1 MVNSELVNK
10 IEQESGEPV
19 FALHN
24 VSKVFEGKH
33 GNVAALKDVSLN
45 VRRGE
50 VLGIIGQSGAGKST
64 LIRCLNYLERPT
76 SGSIEFEGRTLES
89 LDKAALQAL
98 RRRMGMIF
106 QGFNLLKTATVY
118 ENVAVPLK
126 LLGFSKD
133 EIHLRTLRYLGVVGL
148 SDKLGAYP
156 SQLSGGQQQRVAIAR
171 AIAHGPEVLLCDEA
185 TSALDP
191 ENTEAILRLLSSINA
206 EFGITVVLVTH
217 EMRVV
222 QAICDRVAVLNLGE
236 LVEMGN
242 VSEVY
247 MDPHH
252 EATQRL
258 LSGIL
263 PREMTASAVA
273 HLGVQGS
280 VYSLIFAGEVA
291 GRPVLAEAVRKFGIS
306 ANILAANIIELK
318 KEPFG
323 FLVVAFSGKDEEVR
337 AAHAY
342 LRRAGVRIRPWGD
355 QGQQTNQRQHTN
367 QGPQAKLEPQ
377 AEQAEQA
384 EQARPRGGA
393 EHV

>member
-1 MVNSELVNK
+1 MVK
-10 IEQESGEPV
+10 QESNGPV

-24 VSKVFEGKH
+24 VNKVFQGKH
-33 GNVAALKDVSLN
+33 GSVTALKGVSLN
-45 VRRGE
+45 VKRGE

-64 LIRCLNYLERPT
+64 LVRCLNYLERPT

-126 LLGFSKD
+126 LLGFSKE
-133 EIHLRTLRYLGVVGL
+133 EIHKRALRYLGVVGL
-148 SDKLGAYP
+148 SDKLSAYP
-156 SQLSGGQQQRVAIAR
+156 SQLSGGQKQRVAIAR

-191 ENTEAILRLLSSINA
+191 ENTESILRLLSSIN
-206 EFGITVVLVTH
+206 EKFGITVVLVTH

-222 QAICDRVAVLNLGE
+222 QAICDRVAVLNSGE
-236 LVEMGN
+236 LVEMGS

-247 MDPHH
+247 MDPQH
-252 EATQRL
+252 EATRRL

-263 PREMTASAVA
+263 PREMTTNAVA
-273 HLGVQGS
+273 RLGVQGS

-291 GRPVLAEAVRKFGIS
+291 GKPVLAEAVRKFGIS

-323 FLVVAFSGKDEEVR
+323 FLVVAFSGQNDEIR
-337 AAHAY
+337 GAHAY
-342 LRRAGVRIRPWGD
+342 LQNAGVRIRAWGE
-355 QGQQTNQRQHTN
+355 
-367 QGPQAKLEPQ
+367 EPQ
-377 AEQAEQA
+377 QH
-384 EQARPRGGA
+384 GGA